1 MNLIESLQHIGNHAL
16 ALKTAR
22 YLLNVYQIGL
32 SGCQDNNEKE
42 ELRKAFSEILQTQI

>member
-22 YLLNVYQIGL
+22 YLLNIYQISL
-32 SGCQDNNEKE
+32 NGCENDNERQ
-42 ELRKAFSEILQTQI
+42 ELKQAFAEILQTQI

>member
-1 MNLIESLQHIGNHAL
+1 MNILEALQFTRNYNL

-32 SGCQDNNEKE
+32 NGCQDNNEKD